1 MGSAGAATPPF
12 TIPVPCTWT
21 DDAPPACVPSGQ
33 YGLTQIRHA
42 LMRTAIRVR
51 AALRHAPV
59 GRLSRRF
66 AESVPGTCAFGTIWA
81 QVSVT
86 LAGIA
91 HQKTFHDHAKEMLK

>member
-1 MGSAGAATPPF
+1 MGDLLNRF
-12 TIPVPCTWT
+12 
-21 DDAPPACVPSGQ
+21 PACTVSSTRAFGTIWA
-33 YGLTQIRHA
+33 TQIRRA